1 MGGKKMLTTFKST
14 INKLPEGMQVMTEA
28 GGFKILFDEPE
39 KMGGT
44 NQGINPMSALLSV
57 LGACQAI
64 VASMFAK
71 QFKIEYSDFHLEV
84 EGDMDMRGIMQK
96 AEVRTGFQEI
106 RFKMHF
112 KSNNTKQELEE
123 FAKFIEKN
131 CPISDSLAHGVKL
144 INQGVVI
151 D

>member
-1 MGGKKMLTTFKST
+1 MLTTFKAT
-14 INKLPEGMQVMTEA
+14 ARKLSDGMQVDTESH
-28 GGFKILFDEPE
+28 GFKILFDEPE

-44 NQGINPMSALLSV
+44 NKGINPMSAMLSV

-64 VASMFAK
+64 VATMFAK
-71 QFKIEYSDFHLEV
+71 QFNIEFSDFYLDI

-96 AEVRTGFQEI
+96 AEVRSGFQEI

-112 KSNNTKQELEE
+112 KSNNTEEELLK
-123 FAKFIEKN
+123 FSKFIEKN
-131 CPISDSLAHGVKL
+131 CPISDSLAQGVKL
-144 INQGVVI
+144 VNEGVVI

>member
-1 MGGKKMLTTFKST
+1 MLTTFKAT
-14 INKLPEGMQVMTEA
+14 ARKLNEGMQVDTESH
-28 GGFKILFDEPE
+28 GFKILFDEPE

-44 NQGINPMSALLSV
+44 NKGINPMSAMLSV

-71 QFKIEYSDFHLEV
+71 KFNIEFKDFYLEI
-84 EGDMDMRGIMQK
+84 EGDMDMGGIMQK
-96 AEVRTGFQEI
+96 KDVRTGFQEI

-112 KSNNTKQELEE
+112 DSDNSEEELAE
-123 FAKFIEKN
+123 FSRFIEKN
-131 CPISDSLAHGVKL
+131 CPISDSLANGVKL
-144 INQGVVI
+144 VNLGIVK

>member
-1 MGGKKMLTTFKST
+1 MLTTFKAKAH
-14 INKLPEGMQVMTEA
+14 KLADGMQVETES

-44 NQGINPMSALLSV
+44 NKGINPMSAVLSV

-71 QFKIEYSDFHLEV
+71 QFNIEFSDFYLDI

-96 AEVRTGFQEI
+96 ADVRSGFQEI

-112 KSNNTKQELEE
+112 KSENTKEELEE

-131 CPISDSLAHGVKL
+131 CPISDSLAQGVKL
-144 INQGVVI
+144 VNQGVVI

>member
-1 MGGKKMLTTFKST
+1 MLTTFKAT
-14 INKLPEGMQVMTEA
+14 ARKLSDGMQVDTESH
-28 GGFKILFDEPE
+28 GFKILFDEPE

-44 NQGINPMSALLSV
+44 NKGINPMSAMLSV
-57 LGACQAI
+57 LGGCQAI
-64 VASMFAK
+64 VATMFAK
-71 QFKIEYSDFHLEV
+71 QFKIEFSDFYLDI

-96 AEVRTGFQEI
+96 APVRAGFQEI

-112 KSNNTKQELEE
+112 KSNNTEEELLE
-123 FAKFIEKN
+123 FSKFIEKN

-144 INQGVVI
+144 VNEGVVI

>member
-1 MGGKKMLTTFKST
+1 MLTTFKAKAH
-14 INKLPEGMQVMTEA
+14 KLADGMQVETESS
-28 GGFKILFDEPE
+28 GFKILFDEPE

-44 NQGINPMSALLSV
+44 NKGINPMSAVLSV

-71 QFKIEYSDFHLEV
+71 QFNIEFSDFYLDI

-96 AEVRTGFQEI
+96 ADVRSGFQEI

-112 KSNNTKQELEE
+112 KSENTKEELEE

-131 CPISDSLAHGVKL
+131 CPISDSLAQGVKL
-144 INQGVVI
+144 VNQGVVI

>member
-1 MGGKKMLTTFKST
+1 MLTTFKAT
-14 INKLPEGMQVMTEA
+14 ARKLSDGMQVETESH
-28 GGFKILFDEPE
+28 GFKILFDEPE

-44 NQGINPMSALLSV
+44 NQGINPMSAMLSV
-57 LGACQAI
+57 LGGCQAI
-64 VASMFAK
+64 VATMFAK
-71 QFKIEYSDFHLEV
+71 QFKIEFSDFYLDI

-96 AEVRTGFQEI
+96 APVRSGFQEI

-112 KSNNTKQELEE
+112 KSNNTEEELLE
-123 FAKFIEKN
+123 FSKFIEKN

-144 INQGVVI
+144 VNEGVVI